1 MHIVHFLLVTIFL
14 LVIVLLLLGWQLLIQ
29 HRRLEQKETQFVAP
43 QDHVAL
49 EQESE
54 TSSRE
59 LETPV
64 SLPDTLFPSVE
75 LEQSEVTA
83 ILGENSDEEVTL
95 LLVED
100 DLELCQFIS
109 KLFEDRYRV
118 VVANDGEEAL
128 NQAYQ
133 LVPDLILCNL
143 QLPHIDGFQLAMQL
157 RQQPQ
162 LRHIPLVMLS
172 DLTDNE
178 TKLRCLELGVDG
190 FITKPINANFLIARV
205 ANLLLKRF
213 YLQTYYKNLFSISAI
228 NADSLSMNALHN
240 LPSSPVA
247 DTEFIELVM
256 KHMQENLG
264 NADYS
269 VDDMAEAVNMSRSA
283 FTRKL
288 KALMGQSPLDI
299 LRDMRMRRAVILI
312 DAGQLSITQ
321 VAYESGFNDPHY
333 FGKCFKAFYQMTPSE
348 WKSRQR

>member
-1 MHIVHFLLVTIFL
+1 MHIVHFLLVTVFL

-43 QDHVAL
+43 KDHVAP

-54 TSSRE
+54 TSSPE
-59 LETPV
+59 PETPV
-64 SLPDTLFPSVE
+64 SFPDTLFPSVE

-83 ILGENSDEEVTL
+83 FLGENSDEEVTL

-143 QLPHIDGFQLAMQL
+143 QLLHIDGFQLAMQL

-228 NADSLSMNALHN
+228 NADSLSMNALLN
-240 LPSSPVA
+240 LPSSAVA

-256 KHMQENLG
+256 RHMQENLG

>member
-1 MHIVHFLLVTIFL
+1 MHIVHFLLVTVFL

-43 QDHVAL
+43 QDHVAP

-54 TSSRE
+54 TSSPE
-59 LETPV
+59 SETPV
-64 SLPDTLFPSVE
+64 SFPDTLFPSVE

-83 ILGENSDEEVTL
+83 FLGENSDEEVTL

-143 QLPHIDGFQLAMQL
+143 QLLHIDGFQLAMQL

-240 LPSSPVA
+240 LPSSAVA

-256 KHMQENLG
+256 RHMQENLG

>member
-1 MHIVHFLLVTIFL
+1 MHIVHFLLVTVFL

-29 HRRLEQKETQFVAP
+29 HRRLEQKETRFIAP
-43 QDHVAL
+43 KDHVAP
-49 EQESE
+49 EQELE

-240 LPSSPVA
+240 LPSSAVA
-247 DTEFIELVM
+247 DTEFIELVIR
-256 KHMQENLG
+256 HMQDNLG

-312 DAGQLSITQ
+312 DAGQHSITQ

>member
-1 MHIVHFLLVTIFL
+1 MHIVHFLLVTVFL

-43 QDHVAL
+43 QDHVAP

-54 TSSRE
+54 ASSPE
-59 LETPV
+59 PETPV
-64 SLPDTLFPSVE
+64 SFPDTLFPSVE

-83 ILGENSDEEVTL
+83 FLGENSDEEVTL

-143 QLPHIDGFQLAMQL
+143 QLLHIDGFQLAMQL

-240 LPSSPVA
+240 LPSSAVA

-256 KHMQENLG
+256 RHMQENLG

-321 VAYESGFNDPHY
+321 VAYEAGFNDPHY

>member
-1 MHIVHFLLVTIFL
+1 MHIVHVLLVTVFL

-29 HRRLEQKETQFVAP
+29 HRRLVQKETQFVAS
-43 QDHVAL
+43 QDHVAR

-54 TSSRE
+54 TSSPE
-59 LETPV
+59 PETPV
-64 SLPDTLFPSVE
+64 SFPDTLFPSVE

-83 ILGENSDEEVTL
+83 FLGENSDEEVTL

-109 KLFEDRYRV
+109 KLFEDRYKV
-118 VVANDGEEAL
+118 IVANDGEEAL

-228 NADSLSMNALHN
+228 NADSQSMNALHN

>member
-43 QDHVAL
+43 KDHVAS
-49 EQESE
+49 EQELE

-109 KLFEDRYRV
+109 KLFEDRYKV
-118 VVANDGEEAL
+118 IVANDGEEAL

-240 LPSSPVA
+240 LPSSPLA

>member
-1 MHIVHFLLVTIFL
+1 MHIVHFLLVTVFL

-29 HRRLEQKETQFVAP
+29 HRRLEQKETQFVVP
-43 QDHVAL
+43 QDHVAP

-54 TSSRE
+54 TSSPE
-59 LETPV
+59 PETPV
-64 SLPDTLFPSVE
+64 SFPDTLFPSVE

-83 ILGENSDEEVTL
+83 FLGENSDEEVTL

-143 QLPHIDGFQLAMQL
+143 QLLHIDGFQLAMQL

-228 NADSLSMNALHN
+228 NADSLSMNALLN
-240 LPSSPVA
+240 LPSSAVA

-256 KHMQENLG
+256 RHMQENLG